1 MTTFVL
7 VHGAFHG
14 GWCWQRLSDILVK
27 RGHRVF
33 APTLTGLCE
42 RSHLLDERVNLSTHI
57 EDVANL
63 IRFEDLS
70 GVVLVGHSY
79 AGFVI
84 SGVAERVPGRIASI
98 VYLDA
103 FVPEN
108 GKAMADYWPPG
119 LKKEWDDAVAEAGGL
134 VRKPLPAAFFKLPA
148 ADTAWVDAKCTP
160 HPYATMNEKLT
171 LTGACERIP
180 KKTYILAENFPS
192 KNFRMF
198 YERAKA
204 DPGWRTYG
212 LPSGH
217 EVMIELPESLAKIL
231 EEVA

>member
-1 MTTFVL
+1 MATYVL

-14 GWCWQRLSDILVK
+14 GWCWRPLVDILAK

-33 APTLTGLCE
+33 APTLTGLAE

-57 EDVANL
+57 ADVANL

-84 SGVAERVPGRIASI
+84 SGVAEEVGDRIGSI
-98 VYLDA
+98 VFLDA

-108 GKAMADYWPPG
+108 GKAMVDYWPPE

-134 VRKPLPAAFFKLPA
+134 VRKPLPASFFKLPP
-148 ADTAWVDAKCTP
+148 ADTVWVDAKCTP

-171 LTGACERIP
+171 LTGARERIA
-180 KKTYILAENFPS
+180 KKAYIIAENFAS

-212 LPSGH
+212 LPTGH
-217 EVMIELPESLAKIL
+217 EVMIESAESLAGIL